1 MPNDG
6 SGVGI
11 DLDAERRVGGP
22 YCSARASAN
31 PASGVWHNAGS
42 VGCSSDH
49 AASCCAFCQ
58 ASPNSDL
65 DGEDA
70 LLANRSPTRSDRYER
85 LPAWVFALWNLLS
98 VARWPASGQSLLAGT
113 GSPGWP
119 HLTIPIWHGC
129 GTRGHQQRFGTTKPL
144 VNATSTRQ
152 GLSTDNAEVG
162 GSIPPSPTRSLVERH
177 FSPEMG
183 TAESCCGLC
192 SYSVWHDRVTES
204 ACALPLHSPMVA
216 NSRGTYAAEFCTA
229 VLSVVDGTWMTR
241 RCCPRWR
248 GALAVAAPD
257 GPRRR
262 GGSCRPRSSARVG
275 SSQR

>member
-1 MPNDG
+1 ME
-6 SGVGI
+6 I
-11 DLDAERRVGGP
+11 

-49 AASCCAFCQ
+49 AASCCVFCQ

-162 GSIPPSPTRSLVERH
+162 GSIPPSPTKIPGRTPLFSRDGHSRVVLWSLLVLGVARPCH
-177 FSPEMG
+177 RIR
-183 TAESCCGLC
+183 LC
-192 SYSVWHDRVTES
+192 
-204 ACALPLHSPMVA
+204 
-216 NSRGTYAAEFCTA
+216 AAA
-229 VLSVVDGTWMTR
+229 SL
-241 RCCPRWR
+241 
-248 GALAVAAPD
+248 PD
-257 GPRRR
+257 GGKFPEAPTR
-262 GGSCRPRSSARVG
+262 RSSAR
-275 SSQR
+275 QF